1 MKNGVLFENI
11 RISLQSVRS
20 QMLRTILTGLI
31 IAIGIMALV
40 GILTSIDVIKASLTG
55 QFALMGANTFT
66 IRNVQSDIQ
75 IGQNGKKP
83 QIFAPIS
90 YYEALEFKNKFPRQ
104 EGTVSVS
111 YIASGIA
118 EVTHKNEKTN
128 PNIAIWASDENYVK
142 TGGYE
147 IEDGR
152 NITASDVALASPIA
166 LIGQEVKDQIFKS
179 KDPVGEFIEIG
190 GTRYKVVGLL
200 KEKGSAMGFGGDK
213 SVFIPIS
220 KARSQFSRS
229 SQSFSVS
236 VMAPNGGSLEKS
248 VEEATIVMRKVRR
261 LKPREKS
268 NFGIIKSDSL
278 SETLLEKLEYVTL
291 AAVLIGAITLFGA
304 AIALMN
310 IMLVSVTERT
320 REIGIRKA
328 IGAKSIVIRRQFLT
342 EAIIICLL
350 GGVAGIILGI
360 LIGNL
365 TSMMFD
371 GQFIVPWQWIMA
383 SIALCFVV
391 GLISGLYP
399 AYKASRLDPIESLRY
414 E

>member
-11 RISLQSVRS
+11 RIALQSVKG

-40 GILTSIDVIKASLTG
+40 GILTSIDVIKSSLTG

-75 IGQNGKKP
+75 IGRNGKKP
-83 QIFAPIS
+83 RIFAPIS
-90 YYEALEFKNKFPRQ
+90 YYEAQEFKKKYGTRQ
-104 EGTVSVS
+104 GIVSIS

-118 EVTHKNEKTN
+118 EVTHQKEKTN
-128 PNIAIWASDENYVK
+128 PNIAVWASDENYIK

-152 NITASDVALASPIA
+152 NITVGDVSAASPVA
-166 LIGQEVKDQIFKS
+166 VIGQEVKSRLFKS
-179 KDPVGEFIEIG
+179 KNPIGELIEIG
-190 GTRYKVVGLL
+190 GTRYRVIGLL
-200 KEKGSAMGFGGDK
+200 KEKGNAMGFGGDK

-229 SQSFSVS
+229 SQSFALS
-236 VMAPNGGSLEKS
+236 VMAPDGETLERS

-261 LKPREKS
+261 LNPKEES
-268 NFGIIKSDSL
+268 NFGILKSDSL
-278 SETLLEKLEYVTL
+278 SQTLLEKLRYVTL
-291 AAVLIGAITLFGA
+291 AAILIAAITLFGA

-328 IGAKSIVIRRQFLT
+328 IGAKSLVIRKQFLT

-350 GGVAGIILGI
+350 GGIAGIILGI

-365 TSMMFD
+365 TSMMFS
-371 GQFIVPWQWIMA
+371 GRFIIPWNWIFG
-383 SIALCFVV
+383 SIALCFIV

>member
-350 GGVAGIILGI
+350 GGLAGIILGI